1 MRFVVDNL
9 VELAEGEDDM
19 RRSISSLLLIG
30 ALVGSVGCVA
40 SGRVRVYDEPYHD
53 YHRWNGREDRVYRD
67 YLREQHRDYREFSS
81 LNKNEQG
88 EYWTWRHAHP
98 NRRS

>member
-1 MRFVVDNL
+1 MRFVVRNL
-9 VELAEGEDDM
+9 AELAEGDNDM
-19 RRSISSLLLIG
+19 RHSISSLLLIG
-30 ALVGSVGCVA
+30 ALVGTVGCVA

-53 YHRWNGREDRVYRD
+53 YHRWDSREDRVYRD
-67 YLREQHRDYREFSS
+67 YLREQHRDYREFRS

-98 NRRS
+98 DRRS

>member
-1 MRFVVDNL
+1 MRLVVDNL
-9 VELAEGEDDM
+9 VDLAEGEDDM
-19 RRSISSLLLIG
+19 RRSIGSLLLIG

-53 YHRWNGREDRVYRD
+53 YHRWDSREDRVYRD
-67 YLREQHRDYREFSS
+67 YLREQHRDYRDFRS

-98 NRRS
+98 DRRS